1 MEIQT
6 KQISNEKLFSCV
18 KQAISEGKCALINVK
33 GISMTPFLIDGRDE
47 VFLDAVN
54 PNDICVG
61 MILFVEINN
70 TYILHR
76 VVSLS
81 DNYVILR
88 GDGNISQSEKVSFEQ
103 IVAKVSAVI
112 RNGKRI
118 NYRSY
123 HWQLYALF
131 WPKSHR
137 MRILFLKIFRK
148 LSKIK
153 RIFSGTIA

>member
-1 MEIQT
+1 MC
-6 KQISNEKLFSCV
+6 QIIMLYS
-18 KQAISEGKCALINVK
+18 GRWKCFTVRK
-33 GISMTPFLIDGRDE
+33 SF
-47 VFLDAVN
+47 
-54 PNDICVG
+54 
-61 MILFVEINN
+61 
-70 TYILHR
+70 
-76 VVSLS
+76 
-81 DNYVILR
+81 
-88 GDGNISQSEKVSFEQ
+88 FEQ